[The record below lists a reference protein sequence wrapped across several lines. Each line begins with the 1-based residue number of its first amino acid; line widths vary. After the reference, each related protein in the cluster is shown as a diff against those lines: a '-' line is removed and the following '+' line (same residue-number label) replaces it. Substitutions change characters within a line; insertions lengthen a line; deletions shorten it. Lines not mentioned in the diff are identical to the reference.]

1 MADSKQAVHL
11 NPPLRGE
18 EEIADPLRGV
28 TVVVMEEEDEAEE
41 VMEVGE
47 DEAEEAMV
55 EAMIEEAEEGDEAE
69 VEVEDNKIQGN
80 QFTIFWSKLR
90 FWDSHFNKYK
100 LLTLADGSYVNQYT
114 LSTAVGGKMMVEVEV
129 DTVVEE
135 GDMGVRV
142 LFVWY

>member
-55 EAMIEEAEEGDEAE
+55 EAMIEEAEEGDEVE

-90 FWDSHFNKYK
+90 FWDSHLNTNYSH
-100 LLTLADGSYVNQYT
+100 LL
-114 LSTAVGGKMMVEVEV
+114 
-129 DTVVEE
+129 
-135 GDMGVRV
+135 MGLMLTNI
-142 LFVWY
+142 LFLRL